1 MAIGLILTTGTARG
15 NVDLAMRAEA
25 AGFDS
30 VFSIEFFNQ
39 NGFAVLGAIAQ
50 ATERIRLGT
59 GIANAFTRS
68 PTLHASAAL
77 DLDEL
82 SEGRMIL
89 GLGSGTR
96 RMNERWFAVPFSRPA
111 ARMKELVR
119 LLQQLFAST
128 GGGGFRFDGEFW
140 SIDIPIYARPGAA
153 RPTLPVWVA
162 GVNVG
167 MMGAAGAVADAM
179 VGHPVATR
187 RWHRECTLPTL
198 RRAEDLA
205 GRAAGSCR
213 LAPYVLTSIQPDA
226 GQARR
231 DAKQQIGFYY
241 TTALYHSIL
250 RHHGLEEVG
259 AACRAALGR
268 FDIRAMA
275 DAIPDALIDEIAIT
289 GTPDE
294 ARQQLDLWKDLTD
307 EPLLYAPTVGVPP
320 DRIRWNLDAT
330 LDVFGTG

>member
-1 MAIGLILTTGTARG
+1 
-15 NVDLAMRAEA
+15 
-25 AGFDS
+25 
-30 VFSIEFFNQ
+30 
-39 NGFAVLGAIAQ
+39 
-50 ATERIRLGT
+50 
-59 GIANAFTRS
+59 
-68 PTLHASAAL
+68 
-77 DLDEL
+77 
-82 SEGRMIL
+82 
-89 GLGSGTR
+89 
-96 RMNERWFAVPFSRPA
+96 
-111 ARMKELVR
+111 
-119 LLQQLFAST
+119 
-128 GGGGFRFDGEFW
+128 
-140 SIDIPIYARPGAA
+140 
-153 RPTLPVWVA
+153 
-162 GVNVG
+162 
-167 MMGAAGAVADAM
+167 VADAM

-275 DAIPDALIDEIAIT
+275 DAIPDALVDEIAIT